1 MAFKSIIY
9 IKDENNLISYDLD
22 LLTDLSLNDIFKGI
36 NGNIIDDNIDSILH
50 KPLKYIENIKYRQD
64 VFSDLMDNNLYNAVK
79 LFSENSDILLYKIRG
94 LNDLDDVQR
103 KRCFLD
109 SVYLYCNA
117 ITSLLESLKNAD
129 LKSSGF
135 INLLDY
141 LKNYTESDFFK
152 SLKKESYNIE
162 KIISSIRYK
171 INING
176 NKITV
181 KKCLNDDDFSDEII
195 NAFSKFLDD
204 KNFDFNDDN
213 SYEIGHVEASIIV
226 LVSRLYPDEFGLMS
240 SFFEKYNNFID
251 PVIEKFMHDIKFY
264 LKYIIYMKRFTNYG
278 LKFCIPKIINSG
290 NVYADNIYD
299 LALAQKLIIHG
310 NIPVANSFS
319 FNDANILIVTGPNNG
334 GKTTF
339 ARSIGQ
345 VYYLSA
351 LGLPVPGSDAALNIP
366 DKIFTHFEK
375 SEAIENPE
383 GRLEE
388 ELKRFKKI
396 IDESTDKSVII
407 INEMLSSTTIMDGIE
422 IGKKIIDLLIKRKC
436 HSVYVT
442 FIHELSELNGV
453 KSYVAQV
460 GNDHIKRAYK
470 IIQEK
475 SNGMAYAHAL
485 AEKYG
490 LSYEILIKRIKNED
504 LSNIN

>member
-9 IKDENNLISYDLD
+9 IKDENNFISYDLD
-22 LLTDLSLNDIFKGI
+22 LFTDLSLNDIFKGI
-36 NGNIIDDNIDSILH
+36 NGNLFDDNIDLILH
-50 KPLKYIENIKYRQD
+50 RPLKYIANIKYRQD
-64 VFSDLMDNNLYNAVK
+64 AFSDLMDNDLYNALK
-79 LFSENSDILLYKIRG
+79 LFSDNSDILLYKIRR

-109 SVYLYCNA
+109 SAYLYCNA

-141 LKNYTESDFFK
+141 LKNYTESDVFK
-152 SLKKESYNIE
+152 SLKNESYNIE
-162 KIISSIRYK
+162 KIMS
-171 INING
+171 
-176 NKITV
+176 
-181 KKCLNDDDFSDEII
+181 
-195 NAFSKFLDD
+195 
-204 KNFDFNDDN
+204 
-213 SYEIGHVEASIIV
+213 
-226 LVSRLYPDEFGLMS
+226 SRLYPYEFGLMS

-251 PVIEKFMHDIKFY
+251 PLIEKFMHEIKFY
-264 LKYIIYMKRFTNYG
+264 LKYINYMKKFTNTG
-278 LKFCIPKIINSG
+278 LKFCIPDIINSG

-345 VYYLSA
+345 VYYLAS
-351 LGLPVPGSDAALNIP
+351 LGLPVPGSSAMLNIP

-436 HSVYVT
+436 HAVYVT

-460 GNDHIKRAYK
+460 GDDHIKRTHK